1 MEHSLVVPS
10 TSSERRWNSHSW
22 NGRASRLRAA
32 SCVNSSYRGFF
43 LAVRGV
49 EQVALRPSVV
59 PLCHSLA
66 ASMICAPALVKLE
79 VTSDDS
85 RVNADTSVSFGLLV
99 TELVINVLK
108 ACIPG
113 WTIRNDRGRLPVR
126 SHRLE
131 ALRWRRWRGNGG
143 VSPVPGLGTSIVQAL
158 AGHLEAT
165 VSVENTDP
173 GTLVSIVHDSADAPA
188 APPAV

>member
-49 EQVALRPSVV
+49 EHVALRPSVV

-66 ASMICAPALVKLE
+66 ASLICAPALVKLE

-99 TELVINVLK
+99 TELVINVLQ

-113 WTIRNDRGRLPVR
+113 R
-126 SHRLE
+126 SV
-131 ALRWRRWRGNGG
+131 GDDGVGMGG

-158 AGHLEAT
+158 ASHLEAT